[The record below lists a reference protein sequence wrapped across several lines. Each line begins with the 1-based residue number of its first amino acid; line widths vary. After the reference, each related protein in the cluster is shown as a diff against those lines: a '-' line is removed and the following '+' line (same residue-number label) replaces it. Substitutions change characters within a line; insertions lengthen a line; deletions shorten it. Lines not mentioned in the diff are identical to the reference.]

1 MQILISL
8 SAKQV
13 GTLYHYT
20 GKAAILKILR
30 SGKLALTTGRG
41 MLVEHKHQS
50 GKNYFASF
58 TRSRFGGYH
67 FHENG
72 HTSVYSDTGVMITVD
87 GNKLSHKHKLAPIDY
102 WEKRGSLEKSDE
114 RNKEYEERLV
124 SNDAE
129 IPFINAIQRID
140 FIQRAVHGE
149 KETYGFD
156 KGKFELK
163 ENSNHQRLIGSIIL
177 QLKKH
182 KIPYAFYDSMT
193 DWARKRNSYSYIG
206 PKGVEATTKNRG
218 GYGNARSYS
227 HLLALVE
234 AVSDKP
240 YSQMSKAAQKIADQ
254 IYQYPSDI
262 DSVFNEYENNRKP
275 DSNPTLRKVALKLA
289 TAMQRKGFESKK
301 EAGAYIAN
309 KADAQRKHEVRKRQ
323 EAEADEAAPMIIA
336 ALTLPIEEWPDSPKS
351 WIAPKSVFLEIKDRF
366 GYMYDEAVRT
376 VKKIIDVDNPAVE
389 KLRHTMHDMK
399 LEDAEDVVSYIFYQK
414 VKPYHA

>member
-72 HTSVYSDTGVMITVD
+72 HTSVYEDTSVMITVD
-87 GNKLSHKHKLAPIDY
+87 GNKLSHHNKIVPIDY
-102 WEKRGSLEKSDE
+102 WEKRGSTADDRS
-114 RNKEYEERLV
+114 KEYEERLV

-129 IPFINAIQRID
+129 IPFLHTIQRID

-163 ENSNHQRLIGSIIL
+163 ENDRHQRQIGSIIL

-182 KIPYAFYDSMT
+182 KIPYAFYDSMS

-206 PKGVEATTKNRG
+206 PKNVDVGAKSRS
-218 GYGNARSYS
+218 GYAGARSYK
-227 HLLALVE
+227 HLLALID

-240 YSQMSKAAQKIADQ
+240 YVKMSKEAQKIADQ
-254 IYQYPSDI
+254 VYQYPTDI
-262 DSVFNEYENNRKP
+262 DAVFNEYENNRKP
-275 DSNPTLRKVALKLA
+275 DANPTLRKVALKLA
-289 TAMQRKGFESKK
+289 TAMQRKGFQTKQ
-301 EAGAYIAN
+301 EAGKYIAN
-309 KADAQRKHEVRKRQ
+309 KADAQRKHEAHKRQ
-323 EAEADEAAPMIIA
+323 EAEAAEAAPLIIA

-376 VKKIIDVDNPAVE
+376 VKKILDLDIDSSAVD
-389 KLRHTMHDMK
+389 KLRHTMREMK
-399 LEDAEDVVSYIFYQK
+399 LEDAEDIVSHIFYQK